1 MLRPYQIIII
11 IINKKQTTK
20 QKTDTNSP
28 RKKKF
33 PLVYRCL
40 KWKNNEVICKFRWV
54 ELTRLEVE
62 FLQKE
67 KKTKKANQA
76 KKKKKKRRR
85 IWVNNRWSCR
95 CLADKSTASPVPLQH
110 VDRRGREQ
118 TMRHRATVK
127 ATYKET
133 VCVLPSLISA
143 HYLCLS
149 EDLWVRLLRKRWNAQ
164 RWNSCS

>member
-1 MLRPYQIIII
+1 M
-11 IINKKQTTK
+11 
-20 QKTDTNSP
+20 
-28 RKKKF
+28 
-33 PLVYRCL
+33 
-40 KWKNNEVICKFRWV
+40 
-54 ELTRLEVE
+54 E

-67 KKTKKANQA
+67 KKLKKANQA
-76 KKKKKKRRR
+76 RKKERR
-85 IWVNNRWSCR
+85 IWVHNRWSCR

-118 TMRHRATVK
+118 TMRHGATVK

-149 EDLWVRLLRKRWNAQ
+149 EDL
-164 RWNSCS
+164 

>member
-1 MLRPYQIIII
+1 M
-11 IINKKQTTK
+11 
-20 QKTDTNSP
+20 
-28 RKKKF
+28 
-33 PLVYRCL
+33 
-40 KWKNNEVICKFRWV
+40 ICKFRWV

-67 KKTKKANQA
+67 KTKKANQA
-76 KKKKKKRRR
+76 KKKRKKEKR
-85 IWVNNRWSCR
+85 IWVNTRWSCR

-110 VDRRGREQ
+110 VDWKGRGREQ
-118 TMRHRATVK
+118 TMRHGAMVK

-149 EDLWVRLLRKRWNAQ
+149 EDLWVRLLRKRWNTQ
-164 RWNSCS
+164 RRNTYSYKCSDEKSL

>member
-40 KWKNNEVICKFRWV
+40 KWKNNEVICKFRKV

-67 KKTKKANQA
+67 KKLKKPIRP
-76 KKKKKKRRR
+76 KKKKKKKKKK
-85 IWVNNRWSCR
+85 NM
-95 CLADKSTASPVPLQH
+95 
-110 VDRRGREQ
+110 G
-118 TMRHRATVK
+118 
-127 ATYKET
+127 
-133 VCVLPSLISA
+133 
-143 HYLCLS
+143 
-149 EDLWVRLLRKRWNAQ
+149 
-164 RWNSCS
+164 